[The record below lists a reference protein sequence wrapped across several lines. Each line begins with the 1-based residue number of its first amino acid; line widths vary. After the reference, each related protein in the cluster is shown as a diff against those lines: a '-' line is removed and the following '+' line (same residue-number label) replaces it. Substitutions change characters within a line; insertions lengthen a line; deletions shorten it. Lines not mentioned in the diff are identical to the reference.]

1 MFARPGWSTV
11 SSNKKIGSKPLLR
24 FSVAELVN
32 VRVTSTATCRLTCI
46 CCALRLCLVSIL
58 FPFLFKLVI
67 IHYHNLKQRE
77 IKLQPKIKTEPRHT
91 HCCCY
96 CCCFSMGKN
105 HSSLDEVLRHRS
117 WKGVVLLTCNVRAIP
132 KSISFRRASTRR
144 KLAGFKSLWMI
155 PCWWTTWTASSICLQ
170 NPCSSPLDILL
181 RFFRKKPARSILP
194 HSITKIIALFSW
206 LSSLFS
212 KGKERFIGSTKLRAH
227 KSEF

>member
-1 MFARPGWSTV
+1 MLYVYVWFQ
-11 SSNKKIGSKPLLR
+11 
-24 FSVAELVN
+24 FY
-32 VRVTSTATCRLTCI
+32 
-46 CCALRLCLVSIL
+46 
-58 FPFLFKLVI
+58 FPFFLNSLSYINVTK
-67 IHYHNLKQRE
+67 KGRE
-77 IKLQPKIKTEPRHT
+77 IKFQPRIKTEPRPT
-91 HCCCY
+91 HCFCC
-96 CCCFSMGKN
+96 CCCFSVGEN
-105 HSSLDEVLRHRS
+105 HSSFEEVLRHRS
-117 WKGVVLLTCNVRAIP
+117 CKGVVLLTCNVRAIP

-206 LSSLFS
+206 LSSLLS
-212 KGKERFIGSTKLRAH
+212 KGKETLYIGSTKLRTH

>member
-1 MFARPGWSTV
+1 MIQWGWACECPRNLQCDLSFNICMLWFTFM
-11 SSNKKIGSKPLLR
+11 IGFNFISL
-24 FSVAELVN
+24 S
-32 VRVTSTATCRLTCI
+32 
-46 CCALRLCLVSIL
+46 
-58 FPFLFKLVI
+58 FKLVI